1 MPVDYIAAVEAA
13 IRAPSLHNTQPWRF
27 RMRQDAIEVRMDPKR
42 RLPASDPTGWAA
54 RMSVGAAVYN
64 LRLALAVQGRQPRVR
79 LVPVADDPDLLAVV
93 EITGQRPAS
102 EEERRLWQAIWR
114 RHSNREPFWPD
125 PVPAESRRRLVNA
138 AQTEGGWLELLI
150 GTGPLEALGR
160 IARAADALLMRDDA
174 YRAELAAW
182 TRPNGG
188 DGHVDGV
195 PESAGGPRPGP
206 QDLLPARPFSSE
218 PRSAGQDP
226 ETHPLVAVLGTV
238 ADTPADQV
246 HAGEILQRVLLT
258 ATDDGLAAS
267 MISQPVEV
275 ETAREQLRLALGR
288 SGPPQ
293 MVLRIGYG
301 VPGAPT
307 PRRPVD
313 EVIDD

>member
-42 RLPASDPTGWAA
+42 RLPASDPTGWGA

-79 LVPVADDPDLLAVV
+79 LMPAADDPDLLAVV

-102 EEERRLWQAIWR
+102 DEEQRLWQAIWR

-160 IARAADALLMRDDA
+160 IARAADALLMRDEA

-182 TRPNGG
+182 TRPDGG

-206 QDLLPARPFSSE
+206 QDLLPARPFSSQ
-218 PRSAGQDP
+218 PRSTAHNP
-226 ETHPLVAVLGTV
+226 ETHPLVAVLGTA

-246 HAGEILQRVLLT
+246 HAGQILQRVLLT
-258 ATDDGLAAS
+258 ATDDGLSAS

-301 VPGAPT
+301 VPGTPT